1 MQELKNKRVFI
12 VEDDATNMAVFAVSL
27 RQSGASIVQDPWN
40 RQTLSILKSNMPV
53 DAILLDL
60 MLKNNISGYDIY
72 DQIRS
77 VPELAYIPVIIVSA
91 ADPSI
96 QIPKAKAKGFSGFIG
111 KPISP
116 ILLPKQVAQCIA
128 GEKVWYVR

>member
-1 MQELKNKRVFI
+1 MQELKNKRIFI

-27 RQSGASIVQDPWN
+27 RQSGAIIVQDPWN
-40 RQTLSILKSNMPV
+40 RQTLSILQSNMPV

-60 MLKNNISGYDIY
+60 MLKNNISGYDIF
-72 DQIRS
+72 DQIKD
-77 VPELAYIPVIIVSA
+77 VPELADIPVIIVSA
-91 ADPSI
+91 KDPGI
-96 QIPKAKAKGFSGFIG
+96 EIPKAKAKGFSGFIG

-116 ILLPKQVAQCIA
+116 ILLPQQVAQCIA